1 MTSKSAAVD
10 IRVALIAVTAIFF
23 MWGFI
28 TELNDVLIPHLKSVF
43 ELKYWQAMLVQFCFF
58 GAYLVMAVPAGLV
71 VARIGYK
78 LGIVT
83 GLLVAGGGALLVLPA
98 AQMAVYGLF
107 LFALFVLASGI
118 VMLQVSANPYVS
130 LLGAPEHASS
140 RLNFAQAIN
149 SVGHSIGPWVGG
161 GLILGA
167 THLSAQQLEMLPAAE
182 RAQTVQPLYL
192 GVALALLVLAGAVY
206 LFRLPAH
213 SAATDKSDPLRHT
226 FAEVLKHRQVC
237 FGVLAIFLY
246 VGAEVAIGSFLANYA
261 MRPDIGAVAPQ
272 DVGKYVSLY
281 WFGAM
286 VARFI
291 GAALLLKANPGR
303 LLGLY
308 AMVNIA
314 LLLVTVLSTGKMA
327 LWSVIAI
334 GLFNSI
340 MFPTIFTLVID
351 RLGPL
356 VPKAS
361 SLLVMA
367 IFGGA
372 VIPFLQGYL
381 VDYLQARTG
390 NETMALQYAFLLPML
405 CYAYV
410 VWFGFRGSRASNVRQ
425 EKIAAEKKRR
435 VHEEVCAQI
444 ALDR

>member
-1 MTSKSAAVD
+1 MNSNAVAVNT
-10 IRVALIAVTAIFF
+10 RVALVAMTAIFF

-43 ELKYWQAMLVQFCFF
+43 ELKYWQAMLIQFCFF

-71 VARIGYK
+71 VARVGYK
-78 LGIVT
+78 FGIVI
-83 GLLVAGGGALLVLPA
+83 GLLVAGCGALLILPA
-98 AQMAVYGLF
+98 AQMGVYGLF
-107 LFALFVLASGI
+107 LMALFILASGI
-118 VMLQVSANPYVS
+118 VVLQVSANPYVS
-130 LLGAPEHASS
+130 LLGAPERAAS

-149 SVGHSIGPWVGG
+149 SVGHTIGPWVGG
-161 GLILGA
+161 ALILGA
-167 THLSAQQLEMLPAAE
+167 THLSARQLEALPAAE

-192 GVALALLVLAGAVY
+192 GVALALIALAIAVY

-213 SAATDKSDPLRHT
+213 AEATEKSDPQGHT
-226 FAEVLKHRQVC
+226 FAEVLKHRHVRW
-237 FGVLAIFLY
+237 GVLAIFLY

-261 MRPDIGAVAPQ
+261 MRPDIGGIAKE
-272 DVGKYVSLY
+272 DVGKYVSMY

-286 VARFI
+286 IGRFI
-291 GAALLLKANPGR
+291 GAALLLKANPRR

-308 AMVNIA
+308 AVVNIA
-314 LLLVTVLSTGKMA
+314 LLLTTMFSGGPLAM
-327 LWSVIAI
+327 WSVIAI

-372 VIPFLQGYL
+372 VIPFLQGHL
-381 VDYLQARTG
+381 VDFIQAGTG
-390 NETMALQYAFLLPML
+390 NETTGLQYAFILPAL
-405 CYAYV
+405 CYAYI
-410 VWFGFRGSRASNVRQ
+410 VWYGLRGSQVA
-425 EKIAAEKKRR
+425 KADA
-435 VHEEVCAQI
+435 
-444 ALDR
+444 